1 MKKNLQTSVIGLMF
15 FVALLLSNSIV
26 NAQDL
31 VAFNFFGQSSYG
43 TQNFAPTT
51 IAADVTS
58 PTGISRVGNI
68 VTTVVTSN
76 NSATA
81 NRWGGYSF
89 AGGTTEPSL
98 DPLVNTNIR
107 YYSISLQPAVGKYLH
122 IDSLSSMRILM
133 AGASPNYF
141 AIKYSLDD
149 GVTFNHI
156 TTYIVTPKPTATSN
170 QVIPKTD
177 LTGVAALRNVA
188 GKVIFMIMP
197 YNGSNASGNQY
208 NHIQFGNFAVS
219 AGSSG
224 AAVTGNAIS
233 VKGTVDGTLPVTL
246 SSFTSSIQNQAALL
260 NWATES
266 EVNFDY
272 FSVEK
277 RTNNSEF
284 KEIGRVPAKGGNTKT
299 LYNFSDRNISFETNY
314 YRLKM
319 VDKDGTFEYSNI
331 VTETLESS
339 AQKLSIYPN
348 PVVNQVAKVQF
359 KSLSAKSSLKVVDV
373 LGKIVLNLQLEAGVN
388 TTDLDLSKITSG
400 QYMLLLE
407 SNGAK
412 VDYLKFVK

>member
-1 MKKNLQTSVIGLMF
+1 MKKRLQISTVGLMLF
-15 FVALLLSNSIV
+15 TALLLSNSIV

-51 IAADVTS
+51 IATDVTS

-68 VTTVVTSN
+68 ITTVVTSN
-76 NSATA
+76 NSATS

-156 TTYIVTPKPTATSN
+156 TTHIVTPKPAATSN
-170 QVIPKTD
+170 QVIPTTD
-177 LTGVAALRNVA
+177 LTGIAALRNVA

-197 YNGSNASGNQY
+197 YNGSNGSGNQY

-233 VKGTVDGTLPVTL
+233 VKGTVNGTLPVKL
-246 SSFTSSIQNQAALL
+246 SSFSSTIQNQAALL
-260 NWATES
+260 NWATAS

-272 FSVEK
+272 FSVE
-277 RTNNSEF
+277 RRENDADF
-284 KEIGRVPAKGGNTKT
+284 KEIGKVLAKGNNSI
-299 LYNFSDRNISFETNY
+299 YSFSDKNISFGTAY

-319 VDKDGTFEYSNI
+319 VDKDGTIAYSD
-331 VTETLESS
+331 VTSTKFLSNGGS
-339 AQKLSIYPN
+339 FSIYPN
-348 PVVNQVAKVQF
+348 PVNNDGVLNVQF
-359 KSLSAKSSLKVVDV
+359 NKISSSANLKVVDMV
-373 LGKIVLNLQLEAGVN
+373 GRTLKTIELQKGLSQTSFNVNDLN
-388 TTDLDLSKITSG
+388 KG
-400 QYMLLLE
+400 QYILLLE
-407 SNGAK
+407 ADNK
-412 VDYLKFVK
+412 VLGSKKFIK

>member
-1 MKKNLQTSVIGLMF
+1 MKKRLQISTVGLMLF
-15 FVALLLSNSIV
+15 TALLLSNSIV

-51 IAADVTS
+51 IATDVTS

-76 NSATA
+76 NSATS

-156 TTYIVTPKPTATSN
+156 TTHIVTPKPAATSN
-170 QVIPKTD
+170 QVIPTTD
-177 LTGVAALRNVA
+177 LTGIAALRNVA

-197 YNGSNASGNQY
+197 YNGSNGSGNQY

-233 VKGTVDGTLPVTL
+233 VKGTVNGTLPVKL
-246 SSFTSSIQNQAALL
+246 SSFTSTIQNQAALL
-260 NWATES
+260 NWATAS

-272 FSVEK
+272 FSVE
-277 RTNNSEF
+277 RRENDADF
-284 KEIGRVPAKGGNTKT
+284 KEIGKVLAKGNNSI
-299 LYNFSDRNISFETNY
+299 YSFSDKNISFGTAY

-319 VDKDGTFEYSNI
+319 VDKDGTIAYSD
-331 VTETLESS
+331 VTSTKFLSNGGS
-339 AQKLSIYPN
+339 FSIYPN
-348 PVVNQVAKVQF
+348 PVNNDGVLNVQF
-359 KSLSAKSSLKVVDV
+359 NKTSSSANLKVVDMV
-373 LGKIVLNLQLEAGVN
+373 GRTLKTIELQKGLSQTSFNVNDLN
-388 TTDLDLSKITSG
+388 KG
-400 QYMLLLE
+400 QYILLLE
-407 SNGAK
+407 ADNK
-412 VDYLKFVK
+412 VLGSKKFIK

>member
-1 MKKNLQTSVIGLMF
+1 MKKRLQISTVGLMLF
-15 FVALLLSNSIV
+15 TALLLSNLIV

-51 IAADVTS
+51 IATDVTS

-76 NSATA
+76 NSATS

-156 TTYIVTPKPTATSN
+156 TTHIVTPKPAATSN
-170 QVIPKTD
+170 QVIPTTD
-177 LTGVAALRNVA
+177 LTGIAALRNVA

-197 YNGSNASGNQY
+197 YNGSNGSGNQY

-233 VKGTVDGTLPVTL
+233 VKGTVNGTLPVKL
-246 SSFTSSIQNQAALL
+246 SSFTSTIQNQAALL
-260 NWATES
+260 NWATAS

-272 FSVEK
+272 FSVE
-277 RTNNSEF
+277 RRENDADF
-284 KEIGRVPAKGGNTKT
+284 KEIGKVLAKGNNSI
-299 LYNFSDRNISFETNY
+299 YSFSDKNISFGTAY

-319 VDKDGTFEYSNI
+319 VDKDGTIAYSD
-331 VTETLESS
+331 VTSTKFLSNGGS
-339 AQKLSIYPN
+339 FSIYPN
-348 PVVNQVAKVQF
+348 PVNNDGVLNVQF
-359 KSLSAKSSLKVVDV
+359 NKTSSSANLKVVDMV
-373 LGKIVLNLQLEAGVN
+373 GRTLKTIELQKGLSQTSFNVNDLN
-388 TTDLDLSKITSG
+388 KG
-400 QYMLLLE
+400 QYILLLE
-407 SNGAK
+407 ADNK
-412 VDYLKFVK
+412 VLGSKKFIK

>member
-1 MKKNLQTSVIGLMF
+1 MKKRLQISTVGLMLF
-15 FVALLLSNSIV
+15 TALLLSNSIV

-51 IAADVTS
+51 IATDVTS

-76 NSATA
+76 NSATS

-156 TTYIVTPKPTATSN
+156 TTHIVTPKPAATSN
-170 QVIPKTD
+170 QVIPTTD
-177 LTGVAALRNVA
+177 LTGIAALRNVA

-197 YNGSNASGNQY
+197 YNGSNGSGNQY

-233 VKGTVDGTLPVTL
+233 VKGTVNGTLPVKL
-246 SSFTSSIQNQAALL
+246 SSFSSTIQNQAALL
-260 NWATES
+260 NWATAS

-272 FSVEK
+272 FSVE
-277 RTNNSEF
+277 RRENDADF
-284 KEIGRVPAKGGNTKT
+284 KEIGKVLAKGNNSI
-299 LYNFSDRNISFETNY
+299 YSFSDKNISFGTAY

-319 VDKDGTFEYSNI
+319 VDKDGTIAYSD
-331 VTETLESS
+331 VTSTKFLSNGGS
-339 AQKLSIYPN
+339 FSIYPN
-348 PVVNQVAKVQF
+348 PVNNDGVLNVQF
-359 KSLSAKSSLKVVDV
+359 NKTSSSANLKVVDMV
-373 LGKIVLNLQLEAGVN
+373 GRTLKTIELQKGLSQTSFNVNDLN
-388 TTDLDLSKITSG
+388 KG
-400 QYMLLLE
+400 QYILLLE
-407 SNGAK
+407 ADNK
-412 VDYLKFVK
+412 VLGSKKFIK

>member
-1 MKKNLQTSVIGLMF
+1 MKKRLQISTVGLMLF
-15 FVALLLSNSIV
+15 TALLLSNLIV

-51 IAADVTS
+51 IATDVTS

-68 VTTVVTSN
+68 ITTVVTSN
-76 NSATA
+76 NSATS

-156 TTYIVTPKPTATSN
+156 TTHIVTPKPAATSN
-170 QVIPKTD
+170 QVIPTTD
-177 LTGVAALRNVA
+177 LTGIAALRNVA

-197 YNGSNASGNQY
+197 YNGSNGSGNQY

-233 VKGTVDGTLPVTL
+233 VKGTVNGTLPVKL
-246 SSFTSSIQNQAALL
+246 SSFTSTIQNQAALL
-260 NWATES
+260 NWATAS

-272 FSVEK
+272 FSVE
-277 RTNNSEF
+277 RRENDADF
-284 KEIGRVPAKGGNTKT
+284 KEIGKVLAKGNNSI
-299 LYNFSDRNISFETNY
+299 YSFSDKNISFGTAY

-319 VDKDGTFEYSNI
+319 VDKDGTIAYSD
-331 VTETLESS
+331 VTSTKFLSNGGS
-339 AQKLSIYPN
+339 FSIYPN
-348 PVVNQVAKVQF
+348 PVNNDGVLNVQF
-359 KSLSAKSSLKVVDV
+359 NKTSSSANLKVVDMV
-373 LGKIVLNLQLEAGVN
+373 GRTLKTIELQKGLSQTSFNVNDLN
-388 TTDLDLSKITSG
+388 KG
-400 QYMLLLE
+400 QYILLLE
-407 SNGAK
+407 ADNK
-412 VDYLKFVK
+412 VLGSKKFIK